1 MPKNIEIYLYNLEK
15 KVMIEEIWD
24 DNIGYSFLSNR
35 LLVEQY
41 QNMAVIKRLRMHVD
55 ERTQ

>member
-1 MPKNIEIYLYNLEK
+1 
-15 KVMIEEIWD
+15 MIEEIWD